1 MSTNIKLYKK
11 LFSEKKFNEII
22 EKIEE
27 LEKDKSAQVLH
38 ILGICKVLNNG
49 KDKNIK
55 LSAREDFRKAFLKEK
70 NTNLGIEALSNF
82 INLSTDLL
90 KTKDSLK
97 YFDEV
102 KKDFGDN
109 LQLLKAISRVYQFNV
124 RAKDRNKILKDIVRL
139 SPSSINDWC
148 SYIYINNFFRD
159 WDQKQYYSYS
169 KELSNNIKNF
179 NLEKI
184 SLDRSIKNRK
194 IKIAFLSSD
203 IYRGHSVT
211 YFILGLLKNINR
223 NKFKMFAISNSK
235 IGDEENNE
243 LKGQFDDWYNIK
255 QLNDIDAIKFVRE
268 KNFDIVFDIMGFTS
282 ENRITLFKNRIAPI
296 QISWLG
302 YCNTTGLDE
311 MDYIL
316 SDKNLIF
323 QDEENFYSEKVKN
336 FKEIW
341 NVHCGFEIERKK
353 VELPFLKKEIFTFGS
368 FNNFNKISD
377 STLESWSIILSNIKN
392 SRLILKSSVPYDLEN
407 FINRIDKLNILDKVK
422 ILDRSPNFI
431 SHLNKYNEID
441 LALDTFPYNGVTTT
455 FEALWKGIPVLTMD
469 GYNFNSRCGS
479 SIIKN
484 LGIDYL
490 IAKNEKDYVSKATYL
505 ATDKKKLKE
514 IRDNIFDN
522 VLEKSLFD
530 TNKFAK
536 NFEILMEEI
545 ISEKLLLK

>member
-1 MSTNIKLYKK
+1 
-11 LFSEKKFNEII
+11 
-22 EKIEE
+22 
-27 LEKDKSAQVLH
+27 
-38 ILGICKVLNNG
+38 
-49 KDKNIK
+49 
-55 LSAREDFRKAFLKEK
+55 
-70 NTNLGIEALSNF
+70 
-82 INLSTDLL
+82 L

-184 SLDRSIKNRK
+184 SLDQSIKNRK

-235 IGDEENNE
+235 ICDEENNE

-302 YCNTTGLDE
+302 YCNTTGLEE

-323 QDEENFYSEKVKN
+323 QDEEDFYSEKVKN
-336 FKEIW
+336 FNEIW
-341 NVHCGFEIERKK
+341 NVHCG
-353 VELPFLKKEIFTFGS
+353 LK
-368 FNNFNKISD
+368 
-377 STLESWSIILSNIKN
+377 
-392 SRLILKSSVPYDLEN
+392 
-407 FINRIDKLNILDKVK
+407 
-422 ILDRSPNFI
+422 
-431 SHLNKYNEID
+431 
-441 LALDTFPYNGVTTT
+441 
-455 FEALWKGIPVLTMD
+455 
-469 GYNFNSRCGS
+469 
-479 SIIKN
+479 
-484 LGIDYL
+484 
-490 IAKNEKDYVSKATYL
+490 
-505 ATDKKKLKE
+505 
-514 IRDNIFDN
+514 
-522 VLEKSLFD
+522 
-530 TNKFAK
+530 
-536 NFEILMEEI
+536 
-545 ISEKLLLK
+545 